1 LHPVFAFVDFFC
13 RSRIYPTAKL
23 GIIARAA
30 QRRCMPQAITDVIDF
45 TLCLSWGG
53 RHADR
58 NQRGD
63 AADHPSMK

>member
-1 LHPVFAFVDFFC
+1 LDFFF

-30 QRRCMPQAITDVIDF
+30 QRRCLLWAITDVIDF
-45 TLCLSWGG
+45 ILCLSCGG
-53 RHADR
+53 GHADR
-58 NQRGD
+58 NQRGN